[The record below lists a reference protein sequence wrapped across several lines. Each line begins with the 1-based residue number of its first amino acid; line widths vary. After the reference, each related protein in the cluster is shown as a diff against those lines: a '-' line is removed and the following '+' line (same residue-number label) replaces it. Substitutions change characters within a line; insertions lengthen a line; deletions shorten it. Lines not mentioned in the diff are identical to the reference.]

1 MVDYKKSK
9 LSKSKYGA
17 NFRKS
22 EMSKCPKARKFVGE
36 KKIPQEVRE
45 AVKYYFADFVRKRG
59 GGGNTPQIRNPLFAE
74 IFIRKRRGEYPPN
87 P

>member
-59 GGGNTPQIRNPLFAE
+59 GGTLQICNPLFAE
-74 IFIRKRRGEYPPN
+74 IFIRKEGEGGTPPN